1 MKILTGIIFSA
12 LTLSLS
18 NQVSAQAEVEI
29 EWDKPEKYRD
39 VRPSSE
45 SRKRFRETTFKRIN
59 EYMNKLA
66 LALPEN
72 QKLVMQV
79 SDLDLAG
86 QVWPASFVG
95 FGHSAS
101 DVRIIKSIDIPRIN
115 FSYQLLDES
124 GEVVQQAEVKL
135 KDMSFLDRIG
145 RSIRNEPLRYEKHML
160 KRWFNKEFD
169 SHIADSHIAKGVA
182 HKEVAHKGVAHKGVA
197 HKGVV
202 NKGVT
207 NEKSAN
213 KEPVNSKVSPKN
225 IS

>member
-1 MKILTGIIFSA
+1 MKILTGIVFSA

-18 NQVSAQAEVEI
+18 SQVAAQAEVEI
-29 EWDKPEKYRD
+29 EWDKPEKYSD
-39 VRPSSE
+39 VRPSNE

-66 LALPEN
+66 LTLPEN

-95 FGHSAS
+95 LGHSAS

-124 GEVVQQAEVKL
+124 GEVMQQADVKL

-145 RSIRNEPLRYEKHML
+145 GSIRNEALRYEKHML

-169 SHIADSHIAKGVA
+169 SHIV
-182 HKEVAHKGVAHKGVA
+182 KEV
-197 HKGVV
+197 
-202 NKGVT
+202 
-207 NEKSAN
+207 
-213 KEPVNSKVSPKN
+213 VNS
-225 IS
+225 